1 MPEMFNPKIYIL
13 NPGWSL
19 IKTPVPDAHTVGIF
33 APLAQANGGQF
44 KSDLGITDV
53 LVDAHL
59 GHAYFAFRVNDEPAA
74 LATAVWEPS
83 AQTTT
88 WNDLLAAHRELMKNS
103 ESDTTV
109 AATVPQAIPWLV
121 VSIHQE
127 WAKAADE
134 FCRQQII
141 IQLWA
146 MSLAIHA
153 HQQRS
158 LAKN

>member
-1 MPEMFNPKIYIL
+1 MPEIFNPKIYIL

-19 IKTPVPDAHTVGIF
+19 MKLPVPDPHTTGIF

-53 LVDAHL
+53 LVDAHPN
-59 GHAYFAFRVNDEPAA
+59 HAIFAFRVNDEPAA
-74 LATAVWEPS
+74 LAAAVWEPS
-83 AQTTT
+83 PQTTA
-88 WNDLLAAHRELMKNS
+88 WNDLLEAHRELMQNP
-103 ESDTTV
+103 EPDATV
-109 AATVPQAIPWLV
+109 AMSVPQAIPWLV
-121 VSIHQE
+121 VSIHHA
-127 WAKAADE
+127 WAKAADD

>member
-1 MPEMFNPKIYIL
+1 MPAIFNPKIYIL
-13 NPGWSL
+13 NAGWSL
-19 IKTPVPDAHTVGIF
+19 MKLPVPDPHTTGIF
-33 APLAQANGGQF
+33 APLARAAGGQF

-53 LVDAHL
+53 LVDAHP

-74 LATAVWEPS
+74 LAAAVWEPS
-83 AQTTT
+83 AQTTA
-88 WNDLLAAHRELMKNS
+88 WNDLLEAHRKLMQNP
-103 ESDTTV
+103 EPDATV

-121 VSIHQE
+121 VSIHHD
-127 WAKAADE
+127 WAKAADD